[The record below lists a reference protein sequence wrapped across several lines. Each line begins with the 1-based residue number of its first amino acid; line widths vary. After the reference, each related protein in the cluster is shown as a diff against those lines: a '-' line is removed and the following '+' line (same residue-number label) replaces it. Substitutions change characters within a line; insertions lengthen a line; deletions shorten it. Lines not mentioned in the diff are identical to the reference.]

1 MENKEIYKNLFKIVD
16 KLKSSDDPNRKYFA
30 FPERQYRMGG
40 FRIVMMNLIEECKKD
55 VRAK

>member
-1 MENKEIYKNLFKIVD
+1 MGWQFLTLKIPKV
-16 KLKSSDDPNRKYFA
+16 DPNRKYFA

-40 FRIVMMNLIEECKKD
+40 FRAVMINLIEECKKK